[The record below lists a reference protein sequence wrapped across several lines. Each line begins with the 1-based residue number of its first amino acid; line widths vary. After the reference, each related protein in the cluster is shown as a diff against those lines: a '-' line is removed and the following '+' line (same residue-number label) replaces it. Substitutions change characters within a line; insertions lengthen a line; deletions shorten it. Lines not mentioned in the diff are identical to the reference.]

1 MRKVLVWNL
10 VSLDGYYEGPG
21 GDVMV
26 LPLDGSF
33 DAYSAERLR
42 AADILLLGRRTYE
55 QFRGFWPSV
64 VDHHEATNAQKD
76 VSRRM
81 NEMKKAVV
89 SDSLSLDANAPWS
102 DNTEIM
108 RRPDAHHRIAELKA
122 EPGGDIVVAGSHI
135 LWNDLLA
142 HGLVDEL
149 HLMIGAVVLGEGTP
163 AFERKPD
170 VHLRLVDVRKLDDSE
185 NLVTRYEVTANDEA
199 VASEQVSV
207 GVTPDS
213 LRR

>member
-1 MRKVLVWNL
+1 MRKVIVWNL

-26 LPLDGSF
+26 LPLDGAF

-55 QFRGFWPSV
+55 QFRGFWPAV
-64 VDHHEATNAQKD
+64 ADHDEATKAQQD

-89 SDSLSLDANAPWS
+89 SDSLNADANAPWS

-108 RRPDAHHRIAELKA
+108 RRADAHNRIAELKA
-122 EPGGDIVVAGSHI
+122 EPGGDIVVAGSHR
-135 LWNDLLA
+135 LWNDLMA

-149 HLMIGAVVLGEGTP
+149 HLMIGAVVLGAGTP
-163 AFERKPD
+163 AFARKPD
-170 VHLRLVDVRKLDDSE
+170 VRLRLVDVHKLDDSE
-185 NLVTRYEVTANDEA
+185 NLVTRYEVTPNDET
-199 VASEQVSV
+199 VPPGQVSA

-213 LRR
+213 LHR